1 MGQPVISDSLVLQQ
15 VRYLNPWTGQ
25 DERVTLERQGDKVL
39 GIHPSGPAEAPQASQ
54 PDLIFAPGLVDLYSY
69 SGEPGHEDRETLRSL
84 LEAAWAGG
92 WTHLGILPDMQPG
105 LDHPAVLKLLQS
117 RLQSFAPDPMPQV
130 HFWGCLTRDRAGE
143 QLSELGDLLQAGVVG
158 FTDNQGL
165 SNLTLVRRALE
176 YLQPW
181 GTPLG
186 LVPIQPRLRGNGVM
200 REGGAAIRFGLPGE
214 PVMTETSAIAAI
226 VEMMEAFSTPV
237 HLLRVSTAR
246 GVELIAQAKARNLPL
261 TASVTWMHLLF
272 QSEALGSYDP
282 NLRLDPPLGNL
293 SDQQALIQGL
303 RAGIIDAIAVD
314 HRAYTYEEKTL
325 AFAEAPPGAIGLE
338 LALPCLWQGLVMTEQ
353 LTALELWQALTVNP
367 RHCLGF
373 TDPHRHWLLFN
384 PQTPW
389 PVQASTLKTLGQN
402 TPYLGQT
409 LTGQVE
415 AILQWDEGANP
426 LH

>member
-1 MGQPVISDSLVLQQ
+1 MISDSLVLQQ

-25 DERVTLERQGDKVL
+25 DQRVTLGLQGDTVL
-39 GIHPSGPAEAPQASQ
+39 GINPSVPAGFPQQSR

-69 SGEPGHEDRETLRSL
+69 SGEPGHEDRETLQSL

-92 WTHLGILPDMQPG
+92 ITHLGILPDMQPV
-105 LDHPAVLKLLQS
+105 LDQPAVFQLLQS
-117 RLQSFAPDPMPQV
+117 RLQSFNSDSIPQV
-130 HFWGCLTRDRAGE
+130 KFWGSLTRDRLGE
-143 QLSELGDLLQAGVVG
+143 QLSELGDLHQAGVVG

-181 GTPLG
+181 GKPLG
-186 LVPIQPRLRGNGVM
+186 LVPVNGRLRGNGVM

-226 VEMMEAFSTPV
+226 VEMMESFATPV

-272 QSEALGSYDP
+272 QTEALGSYDP
-282 NLRLDPPLGNL
+282 NLRLDPPLGNH
-293 SDQQALIQGL
+293 SDQQALIQGV
-303 RAGIIDAIAVD
+303 RAGVIDAIAVD

-367 RHCLGF
+367 RRCLGF
-373 TDPHRHWLLFN
+373 TDPHHPWLLFN

-389 PVQASTLKTLGQN
+389 QVQPSSLKTLGQN

-415 AILQWDEGANP
+415 AIVQWSEGVNASP
-426 LH
+426 

>member
-1 MGQPVISDSLVLQQ
+1 
-15 VRYLNPWTGQ
+15 
-25 DERVTLERQGDKVL
+25 
-39 GIHPSGPAEAPQASQ
+39 
-54 PDLIFAPGLVDLYSY
+54 
-69 SGEPGHEDRETLRSL
+69 
-84 LEAAWAGG
+84 
-92 WTHLGILPDMQPG
+92 
-105 LDHPAVLKLLQS
+105 
-117 RLQSFAPDPMPQV
+117 
-130 HFWGCLTRDRAGE
+130 
-143 QLSELGDLLQAGVVG
+143 
-158 FTDNQGL
+158 
-165 SNLTLVRRALE
+165 

-181 GTPLG
+181 GKPLG

-226 VEMMEAFSTPV
+226 VEIMEAFSTPV

-325 AFAEAPPGAIGLE
+325 
-338 LALPCLWQGLVMTEQ
+338 
-353 LTALELWQALTVNP
+353 
-367 RHCLGF
+367 
-373 TDPHRHWLLFN
+373 
-384 PQTPW
+384 
-389 PVQASTLKTLGQN
+389 
-402 TPYLGQT
+402 
-409 LTGQVE
+409 
-415 AILQWDEGANP
+415 
-426 LH
+426 